1 MPMLPDATQ
10 VACLS
15 SSGRLLVFGLDEMK
29 TLSGGGR
36 GVTLMALDDKETLVQ
51 ALAINAAGVMLI
63 GARRGGRLDEEKLSG
78 AALASHVG
86 KRARKGRAPETKLK
100 LEGMR
105 PVLAA

>member
-1 MPMLPDATQ
+1 
-10 VACLS
+10 
-15 SSGRLLVFGLDEMK
+15 
-29 TLSGGGR
+29 
-36 GVTLMALDDKETLVQ
+36 
-51 ALAINAAGVMLI
+51 MLI

-86 KRARKGRAPETKLK
+86 KRARKGRPPETKLK